1 MAPPARC
8 SVPMA
13 RVRRYP
19 DTMAETFNNASVK
32 LTTTSATDIYQ
43 APTANAGDRAI
54 VLSCLVANVDGS
66 AAADITITVT
76 DGSNAV
82 LSTLAST
89 ITVPADASLEVIAN
103 KLILKQSQ
111 KIRAT
116 ASAASD
122 LEVTLSALEI
132 TV

>member
-1 MAPPARC
+1 
-8 SVPMA
+8 
-13 RVRRYP
+13 
-19 DTMAETFNNASVK
+19 MAETFNNASVK
-32 LTTTSATDIYQ
+32 LTSTSATDIYQ
-43 APTANAGDRAI
+43 APTGNAADRAI
-54 VLSCLVANVDGS
+54 VLSCLVANVDGTDS
-66 AAADITITVT
+66 ADITITIT

-89 ITVPADASLEVIAN
+89 IKVPADASLEVIAN

-122 LEVTLSALEI
+122 LEVTVSALEI

>member
-1 MAPPARC
+1 
-8 SVPMA
+8 
-13 RVRRYP
+13 
-19 DTMAETFNNASVK
+19 MAETFDNASVK

-43 APTANAGDRAI
+43 APTGNAGDRAI
-54 VLSCLVANVDGS
+54 VLSCLVANVDGANS
-66 AAADITITVT
+66 AAITITVT
-76 DGSNAV
+76 DGSDAV

-116 ASAASD
+116 ASVASD

>member
-1 MAPPARC
+1 
-8 SVPMA
+8 
-13 RVRRYP
+13 
-19 DTMAETFNNASVK
+19 MAETFNNASVK

-43 APTANAGDRAI
+43 APTSNAADRAI
-54 VLSCLVANVDGS
+54 VLSCVVANVDGTS
-66 AAADITITVT
+66 NAEITLTVT
-76 DGSNAV
+76 DGSNSV

-89 ITVPADASLEVIAN
+89 ITVPPDASLEVIAN

-116 ASAASD
+116 ASAAND

>member
-1 MAPPARC
+1 
-8 SVPMA
+8 
-13 RVRRYP
+13 
-19 DTMAETFNNASVK
+19 MAETFNNASVK

-43 APTANAGDRAI
+43 APTGNAADRAI
-54 VLSCLVANVDGS
+54 VLSCLVANVDGTNN
-66 AAADITITVT
+66 AEITITVT
-76 DGSNAV
+76 DGSDTV

-116 ASAASD
+116 ASGAND

-132 TV
+132 TA

>member
-1 MAPPARC
+1 
-8 SVPMA
+8 V
-13 RVRRYP
+13 
-19 DTMAETFNNASVK
+19 AETFNNASVK
-32 LTTTSATDIYQ
+32 LTSTSATDIYQ

-66 AAADITITVT
+66 TAADITITVT

-116 ASAASD
+116 ASVASD

>member
-1 MAPPARC
+1 
-8 SVPMA
+8 
-13 RVRRYP
+13 
-19 DTMAETFNNASVK
+19 MAETFNNASVK
-32 LTTTSATDIYQ
+32 LTSTSATDIYQ
-43 APTANAGDRAI
+43 APTGNAGDRAI
-54 VLSCLVANVDGS
+54 VLSCLVANVDGTNN
-66 AAADITITVT
+66 ADITITVT
-76 DGSNAV
+76 DGSNSV

-89 ITVPADASLEVIAN
+89 VLVPADATLEVVAN
-103 KLILKQSQ
+103 KVILKQSQ

>member
-1 MAPPARC
+1 
-8 SVPMA
+8 
-13 RVRRYP
+13 
-19 DTMAETFNNASVK
+19 MAETFNNASVK

-43 APTANAGDRAI
+43 APTGNAADRAI
-54 VLSCLVANVDGS
+54 VLSCLVANVDGVNN
-66 AAADITITVT
+66 ADITLTVT
-76 DGSNAV
+76 DNSNTV

-103 KLILKQSQ
+103 KLVLKQSQ

>member
-1 MAPPARC
+1 
-8 SVPMA
+8 
-13 RVRRYP
+13 
-19 DTMAETFNNASVK
+19 MAETFNNASVK
-32 LTTTSATDIYQ
+32 LTSTSATDIYQ
-43 APTANAGDRAI
+43 APTGNAADRAI
-54 VLSCLVANVDGS
+54 VLSCLVANVDGTN
-66 AAADITITVT
+66 AADITITIT

-89 ITVPADASLEVIAN
+89 ISVPADASLEVIAN
-103 KLILKQSQ
+103 KVILKQSQ

-116 ASAASD
+116 ASAAND

>member
-1 MAPPARC
+1 
-8 SVPMA
+8 
-13 RVRRYP
+13 
-19 DTMAETFNNASVK
+19 MAETFNNASVK

-43 APTANAGDRAI
+43 APTGNAADRAI
-54 VLSCLVANVDGS
+54 VLSCLVANVDGTNN
-66 AAADITITVT
+66 ANITITIT

-89 ITVPADASLEVIAN
+89 ITVPVDASLEVIAN

-116 ASAASD
+116 ASAADD
-122 LEVTLSALEI
+122 LEVTVSALEI
-132 TV
+132 AV

>member
-1 MAPPARC
+1 
-8 SVPMA
+8 
-13 RVRRYP
+13 
-19 DTMAETFNNASVK
+19 MAETFNNASVK
-32 LTTTSATDIYQ
+32 LTTANVTDIYQ
-43 APTANAGDRAI
+43 APTGNAGDRAI

-89 ITVPADASLEVIAN
+89 ITVPADASLEVVAN
-103 KLILKQSQ
+103 KVILKQSQ

-116 ASAASD
+116 ASVASD

>member
-1 MAPPARC
+1 
-8 SVPMA
+8 
-13 RVRRYP
+13 
-19 DTMAETFNNASVK
+19 MAETFNNASVK

-43 APTANAGDRAI
+43 APTGNAADRAI
-54 VLSCLVANVDGS
+54 VLSCLVANVDG
-66 AAADITITVT
+66 AVGANITITVT

-116 ASAASD
+116 ASVASD